1 MTGSD
6 FKNLR
11 IRLGFTQKA
20 IAQELGVSLS
30 LVKKIETGT
39 RKVQNRYER
48 HLSRIPYV
56 IKRLKT
62 PLKK

>member
-30 LVKKIETGT
+30 LVKKIEAGT
-39 RKVQNRYER
+39 RPVQNRYVR
-48 HLSRIPYV
+48 HLSRIPYAL
-56 IKRLKT
+56 KRLRQSPKE
-62 PLKK
+62 